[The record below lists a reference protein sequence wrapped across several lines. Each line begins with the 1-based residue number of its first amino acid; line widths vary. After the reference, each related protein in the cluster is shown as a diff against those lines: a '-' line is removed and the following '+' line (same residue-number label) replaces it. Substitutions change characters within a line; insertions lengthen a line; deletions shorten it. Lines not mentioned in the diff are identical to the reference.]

1 MDQSSAA
8 AALGTLP
15 SAFAAACR
23 LSRTDAELFER
34 CRDALVGR
42 FNSPAVWFDITTAVG
57 RSPRVGPAA
66 FPESAVQVA
75 RIRSGDTEVV
85 ISAGPEVAEQLR
97 KVALSLAHGLSV
109 VVELRTV
116 LMERQAALDDAA
128 FQLRALRQVARLLSS
143 VHSSAETEQLIL
155 DFMAE
160 VFFTWWA
167 CLLRPTEGVYEPRI
181 FRSLDD
187 RIRPSSLPGAV
198 LDAVLPPGCG
208 AMGGQ
213 DLAVATLAP
222 PTTEVV
228 VPLDAGNERLAVL
241 LLGPRINTRPYGPSE
256 LDLAGTLSFA
266 AAIALKNA
274 HLVEQLQTAANTDD
288 LTGLLNRRAL
298 EERLGSE
305 LSRSSRHSLD
315 TTVILLDLDSFKRV
329 NDNGGHAAGDE
340 LLRGVGRLLKEQCR
354 QPDVVGRLGGDEFL
368 VLLPMTTPREAMVL
382 VGRVQAGLKALAPL
396 GQGEPVTVSI
406 GVAAAPRHGT
416 TVSSLMA
423 AADAAMYKAKRAGGN
438 RAEAAGDF

>member
-42 FNSPAVWFDITTAVG
+42 FNSPAVWFDITTSVG
-57 RSPRVGPAA
+57 RSPRVGPAE

-75 RIRSGDTEVV
+75 RIRSGETEVV

-97 KVALSLAHGLSV
+97 RVALSLAHGLSV

-143 VHSSAETEQLIL
+143 VHSSQETEQLIL

-167 CLLRPTEGVYEPRI
+167 CLLRPNGDAYEARI

-187 RIRPSSLPGAV
+187 RIRPGTLPRAV

-208 AMGGQ
+208 ATGGQ

-228 VPLDAGNERLAVL
+228 VPLDAGTERLAVL
-241 LLGPRINTRPYGPSE
+241 LLGPRINNRAYGPSE

-298 EERLGSE
+298 EERLGAE

-315 TTVILLDLDSFKRV
+315 TTIILLDLDSFKRV
-329 NDNGGHAAGDE
+329 NDSGGHAAGDD
-340 LLRGVGRLLKEQCR
+340 LLRAVGRLLKEQCR
-354 QPDVVGRLGGDEFL
+354 QPDIVGRLGGDEFL
-368 VLLPMTTPREAMVL
+368 VILPMTSPREAMVL
-382 VGRVQAGLKALAPL
+382 VGRIQAGLPGLADL

-406 GVAAAPRHGT
+406 GVAASPQHGT

-423 AADAAMYKAKRAGGN
+423 TADAAMYKAKRAGGN

>member
-1 MDQSSAA
+1 MDQPVAA
-8 AALGTLP
+8 SALGSLP

-23 LSRTDAELFER
+23 LSRNDAELFER

-42 FNSPAVWFDITTAVG
+42 FNSTDIWFDISTPLGPVPRIGPRDAPGTAVT
-57 RSPRVGPAA
+57 
-66 FPESAVQVA
+66 VA
-75 RIRSGDTEVV
+75 KIRSGDTEVI
-85 ISAGPEVAEQLR
+85 ISAGPDLAERLR
-97 KVALSLAHGLSV
+97 VVALPLAHGLSV
-109 VVELRTV
+109 VVELRSV
-116 LMERQAALDDAA
+116 LMERQSALDDAT

-167 CLLRPTEGVYEPRI
+167 CLLRPTGDAYEPRI

-187 RIRPSSLPGAV
+187 RIRPAPIARAL
-198 LDAVLPPGCG
+198 LDTVLPTG
-208 AMGGQ
+208 AGAIGGQ
-213 DLAVATLAP
+213 EIAVAALAP
-222 PTTEVV
+222 PTTELV
-228 VPLDAGNERLAVL
+228 VPLDAGAERLAVL
-241 LLGPRINTRPYGPSE
+241 LLGPRLNDRQYGPAE

-288 LTGLLNRRAL
+288 LTALMNRRAL
-298 EERLGSE
+298 EERLGAE
-305 LSRSSRHSLD
+305 LARSTRHKLD
-315 TTVILLDLDSFKRV
+315 TSIILLDLDNFKLV
-329 NDNGGHAAGDE
+329 NDSGGHAAGDD
-340 LLRGVGRLLKEQCR
+340 LLRAVGRLLKEQCR

-368 VLLPMTTPREAMVL
+368 VLLPMTSPREAMVL
-382 VGRVQAGLKALAPL
+382 VGRIQAGLAGFAAL
-396 GQGEPVTVSI
+396 GQGRPVTVSI
-406 GVAAAPRHGT
+406 GVAAAPAHGT

-438 RAEAAGDF
+438 RAEVAGDF